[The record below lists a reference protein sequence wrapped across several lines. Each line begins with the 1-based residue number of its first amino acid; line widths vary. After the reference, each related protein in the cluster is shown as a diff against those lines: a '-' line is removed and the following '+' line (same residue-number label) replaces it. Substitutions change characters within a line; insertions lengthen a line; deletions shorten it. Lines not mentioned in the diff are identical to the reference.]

1 MLEYAEAR
9 SWDTMTPQ
17 SALESAKK
25 SAISTQKSIM
35 DTINRTPAPRDV
47 GDNVK
52 QTAERKAHDAKE
64 AALKIYKESKARVQT
79 VATNIKTDIEK
90 QEGLTGKAGAIAKH
104 QADQLS
110 DAVTHLVRQAED
122 AISGKFPEH
131 VSKSLPPSLQ
141 PEPSPAASSATE
153 PSARDVSNH
162 VYDTPLPVGFEPPPG
177 FSRPAPPKKVETVE
191 EKPLPPSLPLLAPA
205 LEALTSSEPVLAHLA
220 GTIDNLASFLKSHPQ
235 ATAQVTPVL
244 EKAKG
249 DLAAL
254 AERIDKVRSEER
266 AQLEAKIDEQTREYT
281 IKSLELEMEAQD
293 KLDNQEDEFRK
304 FYDQERMKFA
314 QAYREKLEHELKTQT
329 ELINERYALTLCPS
343 SDSLTL
349 LSV

>member
-1 MLEYAEAR
+1 MLEFAEAR

-35 DTINRTPAPRDV
+35 DTINRTPPSRDV
-47 GDNVK
+47 VDNVK
-52 QTAERKAHDAKE
+52 QSSERKAHEARE
-64 AALKIYKESKARVQT
+64 AALKVYKDTKARVQT

-104 QADQLS
+104 QAEQLS

-131 VSKSLPPSLQ
+131 LSKPSAAATE
-141 PEPSPAASSATE
+141 PEPSLAASSA
-153 PSARDVSNH
+153 PSAAATDASVRDVSA
-162 VYDTPLPVGFEPPPG
+162 VYDAPLPVGFEPPPG
-177 FSRPAPPKKVETVE
+177 FSRPAPPKKAEAPE
-191 EKPLPPSLPLLAPA
+191 EKPLAPSLPLLAPA

-254 AERIDKVRSEER
+254 AERIEKVRSEER

-314 QAYREKLEHELKTQT
+314 QAYREKLEHELKTQS
-329 ELINERYALTLCPS
+329 ELINERCAPTLYPS
-343 SDSLTL
+343 LVL
-349 LSV
+349 